1 MPVFKSGK
9 ALAPAWCELEYFD
22 IVKLVPGQTHT
33 YERVGIKERL
43 LVGKG
48 CCTIAIAGQAGDAA
62 EGAKLDLPRSD
73 GQFEVTKVTEPV
85 TLIRMCGR
93 WGQEVGSTGIFTR
106 PIVAEYDL
114 SQDRGDPPLGPKNT
128 YFDNHFHDCDE
139 YWIIFEGPDPTGEVT
154 IDKKRFTVGPG
165 DCVATGMGHHHDF
178 PMAYGPFRAVY
189 CETTMEG
196 SKRRGHLWEHKHGRA
211 EPKPERV

>member
-9 ALAPAWCELEYFD
+9 GLAPAWCELEYFD
-22 IVKLVPGQTHT
+22 IVRLLPGQTRT

-48 CCTIAIAGQAGDAA
+48 RCTITVAGQPVDAA
-62 EGAKLDLPRSD
+62 EKAKLDLPPAD
-73 GQFEVTKVTEPV
+73 GRFEVTEVTEPV

-93 WGQEVGSTGIFTR
+93 WGEDVGGTGIFTR
-106 PIVAEYDL
+106 VIVEEYDP
-114 SQDRGDPPLGPKNT
+114 SQDRGDPPMGAKNI

-154 IDKKRFTVGPG
+154 TEQKRFTVGIG

-178 PMAYGPFRAVY
+178 LVAYGPFRGVY
-189 CETTMEG
+189 LETTMEG
-196 SKRRGHLWEHKHGRA
+196 RKRRGHLWEHTHGQA